1 MTTSPQDLQ
10 RSPIV
15 LLHGAT
21 SSARAWDPL
30 LPTLSAKHRV
40 FVPTLAGHLG
50 GPPLAAGSGGVISR
64 IVDVTCGQLD
74 EAAIDTAHVV
84 GNSLGGWVAIE
95 QHDRKVVNFYSH
107 DTRVAAAL
115 VIATLGMCLV
125 FPLIALIGVHS
136 RQQIWQ

>member
-1 MTTSPQDLQ
+1 LIKHIREAPW
-10 RSPIV
+10 RV
-15 LLHGAT
+15 AV
-21 SSARAWDPL
+21 RA
-30 LPTLSAKHRV
+30 
-40 FVPTLAGHLG
+40 
-50 GPPLAAGSGGVISR
+50 
-64 IVDVTCGQLD
+64 
-74 EAAIDTAHVV
+74 
-84 GNSLGGWVAIE
+84 E

>member
-1 MTTSPQDLQ
+1 M
-10 RSPIV
+10 
-15 LLHGAT
+15 
-21 SSARAWDPL
+21 RA
-30 LPTLSAKHRV
+30 
-40 FVPTLAGHLG
+40 
-50 GPPLAAGSGGVISR
+50 
-64 IVDVTCGQLD
+64 
-74 EAAIDTAHVV
+74 
-84 GNSLGGWVAIE
+84 E